1 MRVTS
6 LRRLIAAFLLALTLS
21 VPGTALAQAMG
32 GASTAAPGLVPT
44 ILQRPAEALAQDAA
58 EYARQHQ
65 VALDEAIRRLLA
77 QEESVA
83 VTDEIRQTYAARL
96 AGIAIEHAPE
106 YRIVVLL
113 TGADPVPD
121 RVIRA
126 GSMNVPILFRT
137 GAAAT
142 AAEIVDAVRLHAGEI
157 RAQLPSAVGMG
168 LDQRTGEFVLM
179 VRRADADRFGVPEIE
194 RRLKDGLGLPARVRV
209 LDRADQNSAVEGG
222 ARVEG
227 LDAVTGNRGY
237 CTTGFVVTDGART
250 GIVTAAHCPDTVTYF
265 DPAGGKTVLP
275 FGGQWGWSFQ
285 DVQLHV
291 SDLAQKPLFYSDTK
305 KTAARPLT
313 GARKRT
319 STRAGDFVCHRGERS
334 GYSCADVELVDY
346 APPGDLCGG
355 PCAPVWV
362 TVAGPSCGS
371 GDSGGP
377 VFTGGTA
384 FGIVKGA
391 SYDRRGRCN
400 FYYYMSTD
408 YLPDGWS
415 LLTDQ
420 PQEGAPA
427 QTARVA
433 AGAPR
438 ASGIS
443 ARR

>member
-1 MRVTS
+1 MTH
-6 LRRLIAAFLLALTLS
+6 LRRLMAAFWLTVGLS
-21 VPGTALAQAMG
+21 AAGAAHAQSIG
-32 GASTAAPGLVPT
+32 DASVAASPVAPST
-44 ILQRPAEALAQDAA
+44 IVQRPAEALAQDAA

-65 VALDEAIRRLLA
+65 VPLDVAIRRLLA
-77 QEESVA
+77 QEDSVV
-83 VTDEIRQTYAARL
+83 VTDEIRSIYAARL
-96 AGIAIEHAPE
+96 AGIAIEHAPI
-106 YRIVVLL
+106 YRVVVLL
-113 TGADPVPD
+113 TGAEPVPN

-126 GSMNVPILFRT
+126 GGMDVPIVFRT
-137 GAAAT
+137 GAPAT
-142 AAEIVDAVRLHAGEI
+142 GEQIVEAVRLHAAEV

-168 LDQRTGEFVLM
+168 LDPRTGEFVLM
-179 VRRADADRFGVPEIE
+179 VRRADADRYGVGEIE
-194 RRLKDGLGLPARVRV
+194 RRLKEGLRLPARVRV
-209 LDRADQNSAVEGG
+209 LDGADRNSSIEGG
-222 ARVEG
+222 ARLEG

-237 CTTGFVVTDGART
+237 CTTGFVVTNGTET
-250 GIVTAAHCPDTVTYF
+250 GIVTAAHCPDSATYF
-265 DPAGGKTVLP
+265 DPAGGRTELA

-291 SDLAQKPLFYSDTK
+291 SALAQKPLFYADTK
-305 KTAARPLT
+305 KSTARPLV
-313 GARKRT
+313 ASRKRS

-334 GYSCADVELVDY
+334 GYSCAEVELVDY

-362 TVAGPSCGS
+362 TVSGPSCGG

-415 LLTDQ
+415 LLTEQ
-420 PQEGAPA
+420 PPQSRPVHSRASSGGTSPGSAI
-427 QTARVA
+427 TAR
-433 AGAPR
+433 R
-438 ASGIS
+438 
-443 ARR
+443 